1 MKCFARNQWGGTM
14 KKFLIIS
21 VLACLLTTVV
31 QPQTAVVSRD
41 SNLRSG
47 PSSSSK
53 LVGALPA
60 GTAVTVISKYSR
72 SGYLKVKTTDERQ
85 SGWVLKRNIAEAE
98 LNAVRAQPHRSGSR
112 VGEDQIYPI
121 SDLTPGKEDPGVTQD
136 NIAKNI
142 CKKGWSTES
151 VRPPVSVTNNIKR
164 DTMEAYGFKDAA
176 NHYELDHLISLQNG
190 GCPACVENLFPEA
203 YGDRD
208 HPMTQNKR
216 AAWNRKHP
224 GSTEVFPG
232 ALEKDLAENHVH
244 DEICFGIPNAKMSAY
259 GKKYPPKVPITLKRG
274 QEILATD
281 WYACYLNMMDGNKPC
296 E

>member
-1 MKCFARNQWGGTM
+1 M

-21 VLACLLTTVV
+21 MLACLFTTVV
-31 QPQTAVVSRD
+31 QAQTVVVSRD

-53 LVGALPA
+53 RVGALPT
-60 GTAVTVISKYSR
+60 GTAVTVISRYPR
-72 SGYLKVKTTDERQ
+72 SGYVKVKTTNDLQ
-85 SGWVLKRNIAEAE
+85 AGWVLRRNITNAE
-98 LNAVRAQPHRSGSR
+98 LKAERAQPHRSGSR
-112 VGEDQIYPI
+112 VGDDQIYPI

-151 VRPPVSVTNNIKR
+151 VRPPTSVTSKIKR
-164 DTMEAYGFKDAA
+164 DTMQIYGFKDAA

-203 YGDRD
+203 YGDRG

-216 AAWNRKHP
+216 ATWNRENP
-224 GSTEVFPG
+224 GSTEVLAG
-232 ALEKDLAENHVH
+232 ALEKDLVENHVH
-244 DEICFGIPNAKMSAY
+244 DEICLSIPNAKMSAY
-259 GKKYPPKVPITLKRG
+259 SKKYPPKVSVTLKRG
-274 QEILATD
+274 QEILVTD
-281 WYACYLNMMDGNKPC
+281 WYACYRNMMDGNKPC